1 MTSKSENYYKPLIRD
16 TYRKMLIQFAI
27 DFKNALW
34 NNHFMIQFS
43 EKHAEAEEWKLTTK
57 KEISPATQSDNIAP
71 TMKPEETQEAS
82 TYK

>member
-1 MTSKSENYYKPLIRD
+1 MN
-16 TYRKMLIQFAI
+16 
-27 DFKNALW
+27 
-34 NNHFMIQFS
+34 QFS